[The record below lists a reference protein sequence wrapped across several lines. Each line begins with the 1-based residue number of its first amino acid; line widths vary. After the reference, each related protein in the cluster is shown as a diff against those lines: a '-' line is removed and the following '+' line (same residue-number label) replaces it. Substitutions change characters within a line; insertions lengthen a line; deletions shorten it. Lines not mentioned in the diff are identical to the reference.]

1 MYITHLAE
9 YAGQIRIKNG
19 KLPYKAI
26 NFSTTIV
33 QAFRTTEGFSFFAY
47 YFCAAITAVSGVA
60 SCYTSIM
67 RKTTILALCLALII
81 PIIGYLF
88 VKYASERNIEMPRH
102 YLPDS
107 IVNHAQDG
115 KMMDDT
121 VWHTVADIRLQ
132 NQLGDTVNLYDIQN
146 KVIVAD
152 FFFTSCASICPK
164 LTKNMV
170 KLQRSFAKGGD
181 RFHSIDTSVVQFV
194 SFTIDPERDSAP
206 RLKAYADRFGVNHD
220 NWWFLTGNKDSIYNF
235 IFEQL
240 KVDKYSN
247 EPIDPNFVHTSRFVL
262 IDKMH
267 QIRGYYDG
275 TDSTSLGKLAKDVG
289 LLMVE
294 KATNPEPL
302 PFDPA
307 LMAIFLAITIVVVV
321 IGVSILFR
329 KKKINT

>member
-1 MYITHLAE
+1 MLTRTKHS
-9 YAGQIRIKNG
+9 
-19 KLPYKAI
+19 
-26 NFSTTIV
+26 F
-33 QAFRTTEGFSFFAY
+33 AFCR
-47 YFCAAITAVSGVA
+47 YFCAANTAVCGFVSR
-60 SCYTSIM
+60 YTSIM
-67 RKTTILALCLALII
+67 RRTTLLALGLALFI
-81 PIIGYLF
+81 PIICYLV
-88 VKYASERNIEMPRH
+88 VKYVSDESIEMPGH

-107 IVNHAQDG
+107 IVNRVEGG
-115 KMMDDT
+115 KMVQDT
-121 VWHTVADIRLQ
+121 AWHTVANIHLQ
-132 NQLGDTVNLYDIQN
+132 NQLGDTVSLYDVPD

-181 RFHSIDTSVVQFV
+181 QYHHIDTSVVQFV
-194 SFTIDPERDSAP
+194 SFSIDPERDSSA
-206 RLKAYADRFGVNHD
+206 RLKKYADHFGANND

-262 IDKMH
+262 IDKAH
-267 QIRGYYDG
+267 KVRGYYDG
-275 TDSTSLGKLAKDVG
+275 TDSTSLSKLAHDIG

-302 PFDPA
+302 PFDPV
-307 LMAIFLAITIVVVV
+307 LMAIFFAITIVIVVV
-321 IGVSILFR
+321 AVRLLFN
-329 KKKINT
+329 KKQTAV

>member
-1 MYITHLAE
+1 M
-9 YAGQIRIKNG
+9 R
-19 KLPYKAI
+19 
-26 NFSTTIV
+26 
-33 QAFRTTEGFSFFAY
+33 RTTL
-47 YFCAAITAVSGVA
+47 
-60 SCYTSIM
+60 
-67 RKTTILALCLALII
+67 LALGLALFI
-81 PIIGYLF
+81 PIISYLF
-88 VKYASERNIEMPRH
+88 VKYASDRSIDMPRH

-107 IVNHAQDG
+107 TFTHVQDG
-115 KMMDDT
+115 KMTEDT

-152 FFFTSCASICPK
+152 FFFTSCASICPR

-194 SFTIDPERDSAP
+194 SFTIDPGRDSVP

-220 NWWFLTGNKDSIYNF
+220 NWWFLTGNRDSIYNF

-240 KVDKYSN
+240 RVDKYSN
-247 EPIDPNFVHTSRFVL
+247 EPIDSNFVHTNRFVL

-267 QIRGYYDG
+267 KVRGYYDG
-275 TDSTSLGKLAKDVG
+275 TDSAAIGKLAQDVG

-302 PFDPA
+302 PFDPV
-307 LMAIFLAITIVVVV
+307 LMAIFLAVTIVIVVVSV
-321 IGVSILFR
+321 RLLFR
-329 KKKINT
+329 KNRTNP

>member
-1 MYITHLAE
+1 MN
-9 YAGQIRIKNG
+9 K
-19 KLPYKAI
+19 KA
-26 NFSTTIV
+26 V
-33 QAFRTTEGFSFFAY
+33 
-47 YFCAAITAVSGVA
+47 
-60 SCYTSIM
+60 
-67 RKTTILALCLALII
+67 LALCIATII
-81 PIIGYLF
+81 PIASYLILKRTGEDA
-88 VKYASERNIEMPRH
+88 VAMPRRF
-102 YLPDS
+102 LMDS
-107 IVNHAQDG
+107 VITKTVDG
-115 KMMDDT
+115 KTTTDT
-121 VWHTVADIRLQ
+121 VWHKTQNITLV
-132 NQLGDTVNLYDIQN
+132 NQLGDTVSLHDIQN

-152 FFFTSCASICPK
+152 FFFTSCASMCPK

-181 RFHSIDTSVVQFV
+181 RFHAIDTSVVQFV
-194 SFTIDPERDSAP
+194 SFTIDPERDSVP

-220 NWWFLTGNKDSIYNF
+220 NWWFLTGNRDSIYNF

-240 KVDKYSN
+240 RVDKYSN

-275 TDSTSLGKLAKDVG
+275 TDSTSLGKLAKDIG

-307 LMAIFLAITIVVVV
+307 LMAIFLAITLVVVV
-321 IGVSILFR
+321 IGVKLLFR
-329 KKKINT
+329 KKTINT